1 VLIAAWLLPAEGL
14 KAVARYDFVGFGRF
28 VPYVEA
34 LIGAGQKNFRPWDN
48 SSSFTFAIE
57 AGAGASSMIT
67 PTVAITAGY
76 RFQHLS
82 NAGIGERNRG
92 YNYDGGAAGV
102 SIVFP

>member
-1 VLIAAWLLPAEGL
+1 
-14 KAVARYDFVGFGRF
+14 
-28 VPYVEA
+28 
-34 LIGAGQKNFRPWDN
+34 
-48 SSSFTFAIE
+48 
-57 AGAGASSMIT
+57 MIT